1 MEKELKPNFTVDEY
15 IGTFPISTQE
25 KLIELRSLIKEIAPE
40 AQERISYQMPA
51 YFLNRILVYFAGY
64 AKHIGFYPGV
74 NAIVAFK
81 DELTS
86 FKTSKGT
93 VQFPLKEPLPV
104 ELIKQIILFRVEENS
119 RKK

>member
-1 MEKELKPNFTVDEY
+1 MEERKNPNLTVDEY
-15 IGTFPISTQE
+15 IGTFPVSTQE
-25 KLIELRSLIKEIAPE
+25 KLTELRTLIKEVAPE
-40 AQERISYQMPA
+40 ALERISYQMPA
-51 YFLNRILVYFAGY
+51 FFLNKMLVYFAGY

-81 DELTS
+81 DELTN

-104 ELIKQIILFRVEENS
+104 ELIKRIILFRVEENR